1 MGFCFL
7 DMPCYITG
15 TKRGVAQ
22 MSYTARESL
31 LSAVRRGDE
40 IGERECRETVME
52 QAVGGL
58 ND

>member
-1 MGFCFL
+1 
-7 DMPCYITG
+7 
-15 TKRGVAQ
+15 

-58 ND
+58 DD